1 MKHFYTIDSYDL
13 LLSMGKTKRR
23 DWKQTL
29 NHTLFETENKITA
42 FEIILIIFIMVS
54 SLAVILESI
63 PSVES
68 SYGPA
73 LLAAEWFFTIV
84 FTVEY
89 ILRIATASSKRSYL
103 FSFYGAVDFI
113 SIIPMYLSFIIG
125 GPHPF
130 LIIRLFRLLRL
141 FRIFKLSKYVIEA
154 ENILKALK
162 ASKTKLVVFVFM
174 VLSVLVMMGALMY
187 LVEGRYHGF
196 TNIPKSIYW
205 AVETMTTVGFGDI
218 VPITPVGQA
227 IAAVL
232 MLLSYVVIAVFT
244 GILSAELTRI
254 QFEHRAGRFCTHCN
268 TKTHD
273 ADAAYC
279 RKCGKKI

>member
-1 MKHFYTIDSYDL
+1 MRKIKKE
-13 LLSMGKTKRR
+13 G
-23 DWKQTL
+23 WKNNL
-29 NHTLFETENKITA
+29 NQALFETENKITA
-42 FEIILIIFIMVS
+42 FEIILIIFILIS

-63 PSVES
+63 PAVES
-68 SYGPA
+68 RYGPA

-89 ILRIATASSKRSYL
+89 ALRIISASSKRGYL
-103 FSFYGAVDFI
+103 FSFYGSIDFI

-141 FRIFKLSKYVIEA
+141 FRIFKLSKYVVEA

-162 ASKTKLVVFVFM
+162 ASRAKLVVFVFM
-174 VLSVLVMMGALMY
+174 VLTVLVMMGALMY

-218 VPITPVGQA
+218 VPITPLGQA
-227 IAAVL
+227 ISSVL

-244 GILSAELTRI
+244 GILSAEMTRI
-254 QFEHRAGRFCTHCN
+254 QFEHRAGRFCRHCN

-273 ADAAYC
+273 ADANYC